1 MWTSIKIWI
10 KAKFGR
16 ITTALG
22 GLMTLADLDISP
34 IRDSLESWMSHKW
47 VQALTAILFIVSF
60 LRHHQAAQQTPKA

>member
-1 MWTSIKIWI
+1 MWKSLTQWL

-34 IRDSLESWMSHKW
+34 IRDSLETWLSHKE
-47 VQALTAILFIVSF
+47 VQAITAVLFVASF
-60 LRHHQAAQQTPKA
+60 MRHHWVAQQTPKA